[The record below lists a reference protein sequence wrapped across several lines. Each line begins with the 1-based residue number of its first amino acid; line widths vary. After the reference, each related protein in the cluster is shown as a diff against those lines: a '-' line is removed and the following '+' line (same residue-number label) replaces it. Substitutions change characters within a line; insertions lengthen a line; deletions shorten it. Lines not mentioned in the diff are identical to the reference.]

1 MEKIFKAYMNLYT
14 NNLGISILYKNL
26 EKIYFKIINGNKILN
41 KY

>member
-14 NNLGISILYKNL
+14 NNLVISILYKNL